1 MRTLCGILG
10 GLVFALASGAAL
22 AEPGPAS
29 SMPAPAKAASANP
42 APPTPVSSARVIM
55 LKLMVSDLDRSER
68 FYHEVFGTTAVQ
80 RMGDNVRILVF
91 PGGATPGIIMIKSAN
106 ADHEHSSFVMQVP
119 DYRAALDRAAAN
131 GGRLLNTRFA
141 QDLGGMAVRSSH
153 FLDPDG
159 NNVEVLQ
166 IGQPK

>member
-1 MRTLCGILG
+1 
-10 GLVFALASGAAL
+10 
-22 AEPGPAS
+22 
-29 SMPAPAKAASANP
+29 
-42 APPTPVSSARVIM
+42 M
-55 LKLMVSDLDRSER
+55 LKIMVSDLDRGEK

-91 PGGATPGIIMIKSAN
+91 PGGVMPGIIMIKSTN
-106 ADHEHSSFVMQVP
+106 VQNEHTSFVMQVP

-131 GGRLLNTRFA
+131 GGQLLNTRFA
-141 QDLGGMAVRSSH
+141 QDQGGMAAQSSH

-166 IGQPK
+166 IGKPK